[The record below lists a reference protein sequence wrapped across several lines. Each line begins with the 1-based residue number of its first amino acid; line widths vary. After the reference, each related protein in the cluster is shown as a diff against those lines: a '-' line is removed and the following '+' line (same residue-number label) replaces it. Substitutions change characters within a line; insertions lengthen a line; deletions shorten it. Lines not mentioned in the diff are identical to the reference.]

1 MSLPTILETFSLKYS
16 HTVVRR
22 RLAESAGRVPRMLDD
37 KMTAQQPPDNP
48 NSATRAGGAPR
59 SQSALRHWLPL
70 PVMGLAIVIVVLDT
84 TLLNVSLATIVEELD
99 TDLRS
104 IQWVISAYSLTL
116 ASLTITGG
124 RLGDIFG
131 RKRMFVAGAIVFAIG
146 SFVASI
152 STDVTMLIWGESI
165 IEGIG
170 AAMMLPA
177 TVSLLVTHYRGRER
191 AMAMGIWGGMAALG
205 AAVGPVV
212 GGYLTTNHSW
222 RWGFRI
228 NVFVAAALVLA
239 SFAIK
244 DRAPRAKDAR
254 LDWVGAL
261 LSAGGLFFGVF
272 AIIEGA
278 EYGWWT
284 AVRDM
289 TVGGL
294 TLNPGSL
301 SVVPVAVGLSV
312 LMLVG
317 FVLWER
323 RMTRRL
329 LMPLLPPGLF
339 AVDQFR
345 NGVLLTGTMALG
357 QMGLLFSL
365 PVFLQ
370 GVRGL
375 DALRTGY
382 ALLPIS
388 AGLLV
393 TAPLG
398 GYLSRRVPPARI
410 VRFGLVLSGT
420 GLLIL
425 YLILSTQ
432 TTSRQMML
440 PLALYGLGLGF
451 CFSQLANITLS
462 AVEPRLTGAAAGV
475 NNTVRQVGSSL
486 GVAVIGTIVLVS
498 LTAGLRAG
506 IGDSGLFSVDERAAM
521 AHSVSG
527 DSVFEFTGDFD
538 SAVSLSGAQR
548 EEVRTI
554 ARQSTVEAGRR
565 AFLFTLG
572 TIVAAFLLALGLPKG
587 LDLEAGHVPG
597 KPVPAPVAPEPAPA
611 ALVVAVP
618 PEIETASGRRP
629 T

>member
-1 MSLPTILETFSLKYS
+1 MAKQSS
-16 HTVVRR
+16 
-22 RLAESAGRVPRMLDD
+22 
-37 KMTAQQPPDNP
+37 DNP
-48 NSATRAGGAPR
+48 NSATRAPDAPR

-131 RKRMFVAGAIVFAIG
+131 RKRMFVAGAVVFAIG
-146 SFVASI
+146 SFIASI

-177 TVSLLVTHYRGRER
+177 TVSLLVTHYQGRER

-244 DRAPRAKDAR
+244 DRAPRTPAAR

-272 AIIEGA
+272 AIIEGS
-278 EYGWWT
+278 EYGWWMSL
-284 AVRDM
+284 RDL
-289 TVGGL
+289 TVGGV
-294 TLNPGSL
+294 TLNPGPL
-301 SVVPVAVGLSV
+301 SVVPVAVGLSI
-312 LMLVG
+312 LLLVG
-317 FVLWER
+317 FGLWER
-323 RMTRRL
+323 RMARRSL
-329 LMPLLPPGLF
+329 LPLLPPGLF
-339 AVDQFR
+339 GIDQFR

-357 QMGLLFSL
+357 QVGLLFSL
-365 PVFLQ
+365 PIFLQ

-410 VRFGLVLSGT
+410 VKGGLILSGT

-425 YLILSTQ
+425 YLILSTE

-498 LTAGLRAG
+498 LTAGLRTGIDDSALLSAG
-506 IGDSGLFSVDERAAM
+506 EKAAM
-521 AHSVSG
+521 AGSLGG
-527 DSVFEFTGDFD
+527 DSIFEFTGDFEA
-538 SAVSLSGAQR
+538 AVPLSDEQR
-548 EEVRTI
+548 EEVRSI
-554 ARQSTVEAGRR
+554 ARSSTVEADKR

-587 LDLEAGHVPG
+587 LNLEAGRSHG
-597 KPVPAPVAPEPAPA
+597 PVAPAAAHPEMAPA
-611 ALVVAVP
+611 AL
-618 PEIETASGRRP
+618 ASGGQPEPDESSRRQP